1 MSKHTPDCYEF
12 GPFRMDRAER
22 LLTREGA
29 PVPLTPKA
37 FEVLLTLVER
47 SGHVVSK
54 EALLA
59 RVWPD
64 RYVEESNVTQLVFV
78 LRKLLG
84 PDGDGRHYIETVPT
98 RGYRFN
104 GHVKEAAAEEASAA
118 WHERRFAAPQPSAWS
133 GGPVRSIAVLPLANE
148 SGKPDLE
155 YLCDGVTETLIN
167 ALSHVP
173 QLKVMARNTVFRYR
187 GREAD
192 ARQVGRALDVQSVLV
207 GRVRLSD
214 GHLVISAEVVD
225 ADDGSQV
232 WGTRIVRDRANL
244 IALVEEAASELAS
257 GLRLKL
263 TRDES
268 LELTRR
274 YTADLEAYRLYLKGR
289 YLWNKRSTKEIAQAV
304 EYFEQAIGLNPDYA
318 MAYVGLA
325 DSYNLLRT
333 RSGLAPRAASPR
345 IKLVLQKALELDE
358 TLAEAHASMG
368 LYLTTF
374 EWDWP
379 GGEREFL
386 RAIEL
391 NPNCVTAHHW
401 YALNL
406 RATGRTGESL
416 DQIHRAQSL
425 DPLSPAISAGT
436 AAAYYIE
443 RQYERA
449 LVSCREALELNPNS
463 PVLIG
468 YLGMIYLQM
477 GLREEALAEHLRLNS
492 VWDDN
497 EAATLLGFTCAAAGR
512 AEEARRILERLL
524 ESSRRGYVPPFYIAT
539 LYAGLGDADA
549 AFEWL
554 ERAYES
560 RDGDLTFLKVDPR
573 FDPLRPDPRFA
584 RLLERLGLQ
593 DGGQGPRG

>member
-1 MSKHTPDCYEF
+1 MSKHTPDGYEF
-12 GPFRMDRAER
+12 GPFRLERAER
-22 LLTREGA
+22 LLTRGGA

-104 GHVKEAAAEEASAA
+104 GRVREVAAEEAGAA
-118 WHERRFAAPQPSAWS
+118 RPEQRRGARQPAAAR
-133 GGPVRSIAVLPLANE
+133 GGVPVRSIAVLPLANE

-192 ARQVGRALDVQSVLV
+192 ARQVGRALGVQSVLV

-214 GHLVISAEVVD
+214 GRLVISAEAVD
-225 ADDGSQV
+225 AEDGSQV

-244 IALVEEAASELAS
+244 VALVEEAASELAS

-304 EYFEQAIGLNPDYA
+304 EYFEQAIAINPNYA

-345 IKLVLQKALELDE
+345 IKLVLQKALDLDE

-374 EWDWP
+374 EWDWR

-391 NPNCVTAHHW
+391 NPNCVTARYW

-406 RATGRTGESL
+406 RSLGRTAEAMAEL
-416 DQIHRAQSL
+416 RVAQSL
-425 DPLSPAISAGT
+425 DPLSPNVSASV
-436 AAAYYIE
+436 AAVYYAE

-449 LVSCREALELNPNS
+449 LASCREALELNPDS
-463 PVLIG
+463 AAHLAYV
-468 YLGMIYLQM
+468 GMIYTHM
-477 GLREEALAEHLRLNS
+477 GRHEEAVAVHTRLTS
-492 VWDDN
+492 VWDDH
-497 EAATLLGFTCAAAGR
+497 EAWMLLGYSYAAAGR
-512 AEEARRILERLL
+512 SGEARVILERLL
-524 ESSRRGYVPPFYIAT
+524 DSSRRGYVPQFYLALIHV
-539 LYAGLGDADA
+539 GLGEYDA
-549 AFEWL
+549 AFERL
-554 ERAYES
+554 ERAYEG
-560 RDGDLTFLKVDPR
+560 RDGDLTFMKIDPKM
-573 FDPLRPDPRFA
+573 DPLRADPRFA
-584 RLLERLGLQ
+584 RLLERLGLHE
-593 DGGQGPRG
+593 

>member
-1 MSKHTPDCYEF
+1 MSKHTPNCYEF

-84 PDGDGRHYIETVPT
+84 PDDDGHHYIETVPT

-104 GHVKEAAAEEASAA
+104 GRVKEAHAEETAPAR
-118 WHERRFAAPQPSAWS
+118 HERRAAAPQPAAWS

-244 IALVEEAASELAS
+244 IALVEEAASEIAS

-304 EYFEQAIGLNPDYA
+304 EYFEQAIGINPNYA

-325 DSYNLLRT
+325 DCYNLLRT

-368 LYLTTF
+368 HYLTTF

-406 RATGRTGESL
+406 RSLGRTAEAMNELRIALG
-416 DQIHRAQSL
+416 L
-425 DPLSPAISAGT
+425 DPLSPNISASV
-436 AAAYYIE
+436 AAIYYAE
-443 RQYERA
+443 RQYDRA
-449 LVSCREALELNPNS
+449 LASCRDALELNPAS
-463 PVLIG
+463 PSHLAYV
-468 YLGMIYLQM
+468 GMIYSHT
-477 GLREEALAEHLRLNS
+477 GRHEEAVAVHTRLTT
-492 VWDDN
+492 VWDDP
-497 EAATLLGFTCAAAGR
+497 EAWMLLGYSYAAAGW
-512 AEEARRILERLL
+512 AWEAREILGRLL
-524 ESSRRGYVPPFYIAT
+524 DSSQRVYIPQFYLALIHV
-539 LYAGLGDADA
+539 GLGEYDA
-549 AFEWL
+549 AFERL
-554 ERAYES
+554 ERAYEG
-560 RDGDLTFLKVDPR
+560 RDGDLAFVKFDPKM
-573 FDPLRPDPRFA
+573 DPLRPDPRFT

-593 DGGQGPRG
+593 DGSQGPPG

>member
-1 MSKHTPDCYEF
+1 MSKHTPNCYEF

-47 SGHVVSK
+47 SGHVVTK

-104 GHVKEAAAEEASAA
+104 GLVKEVAEGTGAA
-118 WHERRFAAPQPSAWS
+118 RREHLGAPQPPAAWA

-155 YLCDGVTETLIN
+155 YLCDGITETLIN

-207 GRVRLSD
+207 GCVRLSA
-214 GHLVISAEVVD
+214 GQLLISAEVVD
-225 ADDGSQV
+225 AEDGSQV
-232 WGTRIVRDRANL
+232 WGTRIVRDHANL
-244 IALVEEAASELAS
+244 VTLVEEAASEIAS

-263 TRDES
+263 SRDES

-289 YLWNKRSTKEIAQAV
+289 YLWNKRLTTDIAQAV
-304 EYFEQAIGLNPDYA
+304 EYFEQAIGLNPNYA

-345 IKLVLQKALELDE
+345 IKLVLQRALELDE

-368 LYLTTF
+368 LFLTTF
-374 EWDWP
+374 EWDWS

-391 NPNCVTAHHW
+391 NPNCVTAHYW

-406 RATGRTGESL
+406 RAVGRIDEAL
-416 DQIHRAQSL
+416 AEVHRAQSL
-425 DPLSPAISAGT
+425 DPLSPNVSAT
-436 AAAYYIE
+436 VAAVYYAAQ
-443 RQYERA
+443 QYERA
-449 LVSCREALELNPNS
+449 LVTCREALELNPNS
-463 PVLIG
+463 PAPIA

-477 GLREEALAEHLRLNS
+477 GLHEEAVAEHLRLTA

-497 EAATLLGFTCAAAGR
+497 EATTLLGFSYAAAGR
-512 AEEARRILERLL
+512 VEETRRILERLL
-524 ESSRRGYVPPFYIAT
+524 ESSQRGYIPPFYLA
-539 LYAGLGDADA
+539 LLHAGLGEHDA

-573 FDPLRPDPRFA
+573 LDRLKSDPRFA
-584 RLLERLGLQ
+584 RLLEKLGLQ
-593 DGGQGPRG
+593 D

>member
-1 MSKHTPDCYEF
+1 MSKRTPNCYEF
-12 GPFRMDRAER
+12 GPFRLDGAEQ

-64 RYVEESNVTQLVFV
+64 RYVEESNVTQIVFV

-84 PDGDGRHYIETVPT
+84 PDGEGRHYIETVPT

-104 GHVKEAAAEEASAA
+104 GRVREVAAEEEPAA
-118 WHERRFAAPQPSAWS
+118 RREQRGAAQQPAARS
-133 GGPVRSIAVLPLANE
+133 GAPVRSIAVLPLANE

-187 GREAD
+187 GQEAD

-214 GHLVISAEVVD
+214 GRLVISAEVVD
-225 ADDGSQV
+225 ADDGSQL

-244 IALVEEAASELAS
+244 ISLVEEAASEIAS

-263 TRDES
+263 SRDES

-304 EYFEQAIGLNPDYA
+304 EYFEQAIGINPDYA

-374 EWDWP
+374 EWDWG

-391 NPNCVTAHHW
+391 NPNYVPAHHW

-406 RATGRTGESL
+406 RAVGRAEEAL
-416 DQIHRAQSL
+416 EELRIAQGL
-425 DPLSPAISAGT
+425 DPLSPNISASI
-436 AAAYYIE
+436 ASIYYAG
-443 RQYERA
+443 RQYERGLA
-449 LVSCREALELNPNS
+449 ACREALELNPNS
-463 PVLIG
+463 PSHLAYV
-468 YLGMIYLQM
+468 GMIYSDT
-477 GLREEALAEHLRLNS
+477 GRHEEAVAVHTRLTA
-492 VWDDN
+492 VWDDP
-497 EAATLLGFTCAAAGR
+497 EAWMLLGYSYAAAGR
-512 AEEARRILERLL
+512 AAEAREILERLL
-524 ESSRRGYVPPFYIAT
+524 DSSQRSYVPQFYLALIYVA
-539 LYAGLGDADA
+539 LGEYDA
-549 AFEWL
+549 AFERL
-554 ERAYES
+554 ELAYEG
-560 RDGDLTFLKVDPR
+560 RDGDLTFIKVDPKL
-573 FDPLRPDPRFA
+573 DPLRPDPRFT
-584 RLLERLGLQ
+584 RLLEKLGLQ
-593 DGGQGPRG
+593 DGSPGTTP